1 MLHFLIHRPV
11 AVLMSFLG
19 ALVLGLVVGRTLP
32 VGLLPEAPIPQITV
46 QISYPNTSA
55 RELEDAVVQPLRNQL
70 LQVGRL
76 EDIESRS
83 RNNSARITLTFA
95 FGTDTDLA
103 FIEVNE
109 KIDQAAGLL
118 PRELE
123 RPRVVKANVA
133 DIPVLYLSLTPAP
146 GREDAATPLELS
158 DFARAVVKRRIE
170 QLPQV
175 AFVDLS
181 GYAEPEAAILPR
193 TDLLRAA
200 GLSARDLE
208 RIIADNNLE
217 LGSILVQD
225 GQYQY
230 NVRFQSALRS
240 PEDIGQLYFRHEG
253 RVLQIADVAEV
264 RLQPRSPRGAY
275 RYNGRPGIV
284 LTVRKQADAQLF
296 ALQRDFEVL
305 LADLRAQYPQLD
317 FAVTHDQS
325 ELLRVSIDNLLGS
338 LGYGAFFA
346 FLILFTFFRE
356 WRAPLLIGVAV
367 PLALVVAFLGFYLA
381 GLTVN
386 VISLAGLILGVG
398 LMIDNSIIV
407 IENIRQQRRMGYA
420 LPEACVRGGEEVIRP
435 LLSSALTTCSVFL
448 PLVFLS
454 GIAGALFYD
463 QAVSISIALASSLIV
478 AYILLPTLVNLIGKR
493 DRSPGPPVPRS
504 PSPPVSQ
511 SFYIRSVDLAL
522 DRRWLTLAFFLA
534 FVGSAFFLLQE
545 IPQERFPRLSRP
557 ALEVD
562 IDWNEAI
569 DLRENERRVLAL
581 LEHFDTLVT
590 VSNAFIGEQQFL
602 LSEEEP
608 ALNEVQLVLYQDSL
622 PLSAFRERLLDR
634 LRQSYPQA
642 VISARPLRNLFDE
655 IFGAEQP
662 PLVAQVQSAR
672 NRATPEPAEVGPLL
686 EFLEDRGR
694 PAELPPREALYAI
707 RVQRA
712 AALRYRVPVDYIFS
726 ALRTL
731 FSQNDI
737 GTLRSA
743 DRSTPIVVG
752 SRLQSFY
759 RQLNEA
765 TVENEEG
772 RRLPLRYFIE
782 VSRDEAYKELTAGRA
797 GEVLRLPFTEYD
809 AGLVTAIRDF
819 LRRDGTLTAFFS
831 GQYYD
836 NQALLR
842 ELAVVMAVSL
852 LLLYLILAAQ
862 FESLV
867 QPLIVLLTV
876 PVGLTGA
883 LLTLYL
889 AGESLNLV
897 AVIGMV
903 VMSGIVVNDAIL
915 KVDMM
920 NRMRRVG
927 DSGNRRRGDEGIVPP
942 ARKASAGEE
951 GQGDKETR
959 RVGGGERG
967 AMEHHP
973 AMQQPSGHATGN
985 PLREA
990 IHIAGLRRLRPILM
1004 TSLTTMLAL
1013 APVLLTT
1020 GLGAELQ
1027 RPLAWAVIGGLAAGT
1042 AASLYFVPVL
1052 YGLLARKEGKKNF
1065 IIN

>member
-1 MLHFLIHRPV
+1 
-11 AVLMSFLG
+11 MSFLG

-76 EDIESRS
+76 EDIESRTRS
-83 RNNSARITLTFA
+83 NSARITLTFA

-181 GYAEPEAAILPR
+181 GYAEPEAVILPR

-208 RIIADNNLE
+208 SIIADNNLE

-240 PEDIGQLYFRHEG
+240 PEDIEGLYFRHEG

-264 RLQPRSPRGAY
+264 RLQPRAPRGAY

-367 PLALVVAFLGFYLA
+367 PLALIVAFLGFYLA

-386 VISLAGLILGVG
+386 VTSLAGLILGVG

-407 IENIRQQRRMGYA
+407 IENIRQQRRMGYP

-463 QAVSISIALASSLIV
+463 QAVSISIALGSSLIV
-478 AYILLPTLVNLIGKR
+478 AYILLPTLMRLVGR
-493 DRSPGPPVPRS
+493 RGDGG
-504 PSPPVSQ
+504 Q
-511 SFYIRSVDLAL
+511 SAVGSRQSAVGGEQQRGYKWYLRSVDFAL

-534 FVGSAFFLLQE
+534 FVGSAFFLLRE

-622 PLSAFRERLLDR
+622 PLPAFRERLLDR

-642 VISARPLRNLFDE
+642 VVSARPLRNLFDE

-672 NRATPEPAEVGPLL
+672 NRTTPEPAEAAPLL
-686 EFLEDRGR
+686 DFLEARGR

-712 AALRYRVPVDYIFS
+712 VALRYRVPVDYVFS

-743 DRSTPIVVG
+743 DRSMPIVVG

-797 GEVLRLPFTEYD
+797 GEVLRLPFAEYD
-809 AGLVTAIRDF
+809 AGLVAAIRDF
-819 LRRDGTLTAFFS
+819 LRRDGTLTAYFS

-836 NQALLR
+836 NRALLR

-920 NRMRRVG
+920 NRRRRVDRINRMNRMEE
-927 DSGNRRRGDEGIVPP
+927 DSMRGMDRKSEGRAFPPLHSDRGSLNLNDKAPAGN
-942 ARKASAGEE
+942 
-951 GQGDKETR
+951 ETLN
-959 RVGGGERG
+959 
-967 AMEHHP
+967 
-973 AMQQPSGHATGN
+973 PSGHEAMN
-985 PLREA
+985 LLREA

-1042 AASLYFVPVL
+1042 VASLYFVPVL
-1052 YGLLARKEGKKNF
+1052 YGLLARQEGKKASGT
-1065 IIN
+1065 

>member
-1 MLHFLIHRPV
+1 
-11 AVLMSFLG
+11 MSFLG
-19 ALVLGLVVGRTLP
+19 ALALGLVLGRTLP

-46 QISYPNTSA
+46 QVSYPDASA
-55 RELEDAVVQPLRNQL
+55 RELEDAVVRPLREQL

-76 EDIESRS
+76 VDIESRT
-83 RNNSARITLTFA
+83 RDNAARIALTFA
-95 FGTDTDLA
+95 FGADTDLA

-109 KIDQAAGLL
+109 TIDQAAGLL
-118 PRELE
+118 PRDLE
-123 RPRVVKANVA
+123 RPRVVKGNVA
-133 DIPVLYLSLTPAP
+133 DIPVLYLSLTTAP
-146 GREDAATPLELS
+146 GREAAAAPLELS

-181 GYAEPEAAILPR
+181 GYAELEVIVLPR
-193 TDLLRAA
+193 ADRLRAA
-200 GLSARDLE
+200 GLGARDLE

-217 LGSILVQD
+217 LGGILVQD

-230 NVRFQSALRS
+230 NLRFESALRD
-240 PEDIGQLYFRHEG
+240 PEDIEQLYFRHEG
-253 RVLQIADVAEV
+253 RLLQIADVAEV
-264 RLQPRSPRGAY
+264 RLQPRAPRGAY

-284 LTVRKQADAQLF
+284 FTVRKQADAQLF

-305 LADLRAQYPQLD
+305 LADLRAQYPQLR

-338 LGYGAFFA
+338 LAYGALFA
-346 FLILFTFFRE
+346 FLILFAFFRE
-356 WRAPLLIGVAV
+356 WRAPLLIGIAV
-367 PLALVVAFLGFYLA
+367 PLALVIAFLGFYLA

-398 LMIDNSIIV
+398 LMIDNAIIV
-407 IENIRQQRRMGYA
+407 IENIRQQRRLGYPLA
-420 LPEACVRGGEEVIRP
+420 EACVRGGEEVIRP

-463 QAVSISIALASSLIV
+463 QAVSISIALAASLIV
-478 AYILLPTLVNLIGKR
+478 AYVLLPTLMRLIG
-493 DRSPGPPVPRS
+493 RSSGPDSSPLEAPGAQTER
-504 PSPPVSQ
+504 
-511 SFYIRSVDLAL
+511 YRRYLRSVDAAL
-522 DRRWLTLAFFLA
+522 DRRWLTLALFFA
-534 FVGSAFFLLQE
+534 FVASAAFWLRK
-545 IPQERFPRLSRP
+545 IPKERFPRLTRP
-557 ALEVD
+557 ALEVA

-569 DLRENERRVLAL
+569 DLRENERRVQAL
-581 LEHFDTLVT
+581 LAQVDTLVT

-602 LSEEEP
+602 LSEEAP
-608 ALNEVQLVLYQDSL
+608 ALNEAQLVLYQDRL
-622 PLSAFRERLLDR
+622 PLPAFRDRLLAY
-634 LRQSYPQA
+634 LREAYPRA
-642 VISARPLRNLFDE
+642 VVSARPLRNLFDE

-672 NRATPEPAEVGPLL
+672 DRATPTPAEAAPLL
-686 EFLEDRGR
+686 DFLRTQGYDAG
-694 PAELPPREALYAI
+694 LPPREALYAI
-707 RVQRA
+707 RVRRA
-712 AALRYRVPVDYIFS
+712 EALRYEVPVDQVFS

-731 FSQNDI
+731 FSQQDI
-737 GTLRSA
+737 GALRSA
-743 DRSTPIVVG
+743 GRSLPIVVG
-752 SRLQSFY
+752 SRMASFY
-759 RQLNEA
+759 RQLDAA
-765 TVENEEG
+765 TVANERGE
-772 RRLPLRYFIE
+772 RLPLRSFIAVE
-782 VSRDEAYKELTAGRA
+782 RTETYKELTAGRA
-797 GEVLRLPFTEYD
+797 GEVLPLPFDRYEP
-809 AGLVTAIRDF
+809 ALPGRIRAF
-819 LRRDGTLTAFFS
+819 LRQDGTLTAHFT

-836 NQALLR
+836 NERLLR

-862 FESLV
+862 FESLR

-883 LLTLYL
+883 LLTLHL

-920 NRMRRVG
+920 NRIRRTAAA
-927 DSGNRRRGDEGIVPP
+927 ETP
-942 ARKASAGEE
+942 AA
-951 GQGDKETR
+951 
-959 RVGGGERG
+959 
-967 AMEHHP
+967 
-973 AMQQPSGHATGN
+973 
-985 PLREA
+985 LRAA
-990 IHIAGLRRLRPILM
+990 IHGAGIRRLRPILM

-1013 APVLLTT
+1013 APVLLSA

-1042 AASLYFVPVL
+1042 VASLYFVPVL
-1052 YGLLARKEGKKNF
+1052 YALLSKRG
-1065 IIN
+1065 

>member
-1 MLHFLIHRPV
+1 MLRFLVHRPV
-11 AVLMSFLG
+11 AVLLSFLG

-76 EDIESRS
+76 EDIESRT
-83 RNNSARITLTFA
+83 RNNDARITLTFA

-109 KIDQAAGLL
+109 KIDQVASLL
-118 PRELE
+118 PRDLE

-146 GREDAATPLELS
+146 DGEAAASPLELS

-181 GYAEPEAAILPR
+181 GYAEPEVAILPR
-193 TDLLRAA
+193 PDLLRAA
-200 GLSARDLE
+200 GLQARDLE
-208 RIIADNNLE
+208 RIITDNNLE

-230 NVRFQSALRS
+230 NVRFQSALHN
-240 PEDIGQLYFRHEG
+240 PKDIEELYFRHEG
-253 RVLQIADVAEV
+253 RLLQIADVAEV
-264 RLQPRSPRGAY
+264 RLQPRTPRGAY
-275 RYNGRPGIV
+275 RYNDRPGIV

-305 LADLRAQYPQLD
+305 LADLRAQYPQLN

-338 LGYGAFFA
+338 LGYGALFA
-346 FLILFTFFRE
+346 FLILFVFFRE
-356 WRAPLLIGVAV
+356 WRAPLLIGIAV
-367 PLALVVAFLGFYLA
+367 PLALVIAFLGFYFA

-407 IENIRQQRRMGYA
+407 IENIRQQRRMGYS
-420 LPEACVRGGEEVIRP
+420 LSEACVRGGEEVIRP

-463 QAVSISIALASSLIV
+463 QAVSISIALGSSLVV
-478 AYILLPTLVNLIGKR
+478 AYVLLPTVMQVVSRQSINDSPQSGAHNPQLGGHGEGK
-493 DRSPGPPVPRS
+493 SG
-504 PSPPVSQ
+504 
-511 SFYIRSVDLAL
+511 YGWYLKSVDLVL
-522 DRRWLTLAFFLA
+522 DRRWLTVAVFFA
-534 FVGSAFFLLQE
+534 FVGSAVYWMEE
-545 IPQERFPRLSRP
+545 IPKERFPQLTRP
-557 ALEVD
+557 ALEVA

-569 DLRENERRVLAL
+569 DLQENERRVQGL
-581 LEHFDTLVT
+581 LGHFDTLVT

-622 PLSAFRERLLDR
+622 PLPVFRERLLAY
-634 LRQSYPQA
+634 LQQTYPRA
-642 VISARPLRNLFDE
+642 VVSARPLRNLFDE

-672 NRATPEPAEVGPLL
+672 DRATPAPDEAAPLL
-686 EFLEDRGR
+686 DFLRAEGYDS
-694 PAELPPREALYAI
+694 ELPAREALYAI
-707 RVQRA
+707 RIQRA
-712 AALRYRVPVDYIFS
+712 EALRYQVPVDQVFS

-731 FSQNDI
+731 FSQNNI

-743 DRSTPIVVG
+743 GRSMPIVVG
-752 SRLQSFY
+752 SRMDSFY

-765 TVENEEG
+765 TVANEGGE
-772 RRLPLRYFIE
+772 RLPLRYFIA
-782 VSRDEAYKELTAGRA
+782 VDRTEAYKELTAGRA
-797 GEVLRLPFTEYD
+797 GEVLRLPFDRYEPQLPD
-809 AGLVTAIRDF
+809 RIRAF
-819 LRRDGTLTAFFS
+819 LRRDGALTTYFT

-836 NQALLR
+836 NQRLLR

-852 LLLYLILAAQ
+852 LLLYLILAP
-862 FESLV
+862 S
-867 QPLIVLLTV
+867 
-876 PVGLTGA
+876 
-883 LLTLYL
+883 
-889 AGESLNLV
+889 S
-897 AVIGMV
+897 
-903 VMSGIVVNDAIL
+903 
-915 KVDMM
+915 
-920 NRMRRVG
+920 NRSCSR
-927 DSGNRRRGDEGIVPP
+927 
-942 ARKASAGEE
+942 
-951 GQGDKETR
+951 
-959 RVGGGERG
+959 
-967 AMEHHP
+967 
-973 AMQQPSGHATGN
+973 
-985 PLREA
+985 
-990 IHIAGLRRLRPILM
+990 
-1004 TSLTTMLAL
+1004 
-1013 APVLLTT
+1013 
-1020 GLGAELQ
+1020 
-1027 RPLAWAVIGGLAAGT
+1027 
-1042 AASLYFVPVL
+1042 
-1052 YGLLARKEGKKNF
+1052 
-1065 IIN
+1065 